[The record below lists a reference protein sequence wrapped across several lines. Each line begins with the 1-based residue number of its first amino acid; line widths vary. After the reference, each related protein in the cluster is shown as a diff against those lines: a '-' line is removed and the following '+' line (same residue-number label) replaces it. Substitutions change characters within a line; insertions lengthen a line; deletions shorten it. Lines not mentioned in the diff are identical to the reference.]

1 MTLTSGSCETFEDG
15 QVPGMLPALK
25 MDKKSH
31 MPRGEA
37 VKVFENDLQCTE
49 SKEIVT
55 WIPQSLAID
64 REIYFPID
72 FMQRNLNFLNDLLTH
87 LYSY

>member
-1 MTLTSGSCETFEDG
+1 MTLTSGSCENFEDG
-15 QVPGMLPALK
+15 QVPGMLPVLK
-25 MDKKSH
+25 MDKRSH

-55 WIPQSLAID
+55 WIPQSLAIV
-64 REIYFPID
+64 FPID
-72 FMQRNLNFLNDLLTH
+72 FMQRNLYFLNDLLTH
-87 LYSY
+87 LYPY